1 MSWRQMDPQI
11 GALKIGFQ
19 LNMIDLGDLNLE
31 FYNFP

>member
-1 MSWRQMDPQI
+1 MDPQI